1 MRWVYKFAHIAD
13 CHLGAQKYP
22 ELKKLELKAFNTAI
36 RKCIEEKVDFV
47 IISGD
52 IFHSNIPDMN
62 VVNEAVK
69 ELKSL
74 HDSGIPVYVIY
85 GSHDYS
91 PNQTS
96 MVDIIASAGL
106 ITKVVEGSFIDGK
119 LRLKFTED
127 EKTGAKIVGLSA
139 RKRGLEREYF
149 KRLDRK
155 HLEKEPG
162 FKIFVFH
169 SGINELKPE
178 FLSEMESIPLSLLPS
193 GFNYYAGGHIHKKIL
208 HEFGKGYIAY
218 PGPLF
223 AGYMRDLEK
232 SAKGSKRGFFIVKF
246 KDEIEDI
253 EFIPIELCKFDYIEY
268 DATGK
273 TALQAREE
281 LLAKIN
287 LSDVKEKIVVIK
299 VKGELASGKTSE
311 INFSDLRRTLI
322 DKGALHVAL
331 NYHSLTTREFT
342 EIKIKA
348 TEIEEIEDTL
358 LKENLANME
367 SSLDVLKG
375 EKGFNLAKNLLSVLR
390 QDQKPNEKKED
401 YENRILREA
410 ISILGLE
417 EVLE

>member
-1 MRWVYKFAHIAD
+1 MYKFAHIAD

-22 ELKKLELKAFNTAI
+22 ELKKLELEAFKTAVTRCI
-36 RKCIEEKVDFV
+36 REKVDFV

-62 VVNEAVK
+62 IANESVK
-69 ELKSL
+69 ELKRL
-74 HDSGIPVYVIY
+74 HDSNIPVYVIY

-106 ITKVVEGSFIDGK
+106 ITKVVSGSFVDGK
-119 LRLKFTED
+119 LRLEFTTD

-155 HLEKEPG
+155 YLEEEPG

-169 SGINELKPE
+169 SGIDELKPE

-223 AGYMRDLEK
+223 AGSMRDLER

-246 KDEIEDI
+246 EDEIENV
-253 EFIPIELCKFDYIEY
+253 EFIPIELCEFEYIEY

-273 TALQAREE
+273 TALQVREE

-287 LSDVKEKIVVIK
+287 SIDVNKKIVIMK

-311 INFSDLRRTLI
+311 INFSDLRRALM

-342 EIKIKA
+342 EIKTKA

-358 LKENLANME
+358 LKENLASVE
-367 SSLDVLKG
+367 SRLDILKG
-375 EKGFNLAKNLLSVLR
+375 EKGFILAKNLLSVLR
-390 QDQKPNEKKED
+390 QDQKPNERKED

-410 ISILGLE
+410 ISVLGLE
-417 EVLE
+417 EVLG